1 MKNRRATRDKV
12 KISKSY
18 FSNSRKFLGLGVEV
32 TNDSRAKEGKGME
45 MGGGAWKGRIRED
58 EAEEL

>member
-1 MKNRRATRDKV
+1 MKNRRAIRDKL

-32 TNDSRAKEGKGME
+32 TNDSRAKEARRETGERDGN
-45 MGGGAWKGRIRED
+45 GRRGVERPHPRG
-58 EAEEL
+58 